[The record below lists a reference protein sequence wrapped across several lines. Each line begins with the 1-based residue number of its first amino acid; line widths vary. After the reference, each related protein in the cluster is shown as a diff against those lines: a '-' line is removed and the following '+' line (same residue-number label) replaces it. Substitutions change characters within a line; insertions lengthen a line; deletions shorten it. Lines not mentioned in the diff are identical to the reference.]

1 MTTRYTLPLRHD
13 VWNILGVSFL
23 ISQLF
28 ISIGAE
34 KDWFELFQDSSFVP
48 DTLFVFTLTS
58 TLWLYVRMATVL
70 LQQKYDWF
78 EKLLPRILTQVFFG
92 VALPSVACIFI
103 VAIYFYAQYQVP
115 LSATSFPAYE
125 FPFTIIVI
133 TQFNLYYLIYYFYRK
148 TKTPAAGNTAIE
160 SKKSIVGMIGRK
172 NVPVDLQDIANVF
185 IKNSVVY
192 ITTFNNTRLSV
203 DYTLDEISVFLSE
216 TDYFR
221 ANRQLILHRKS
232 CRSFVNEANGKLLI
246 ELDPGADASLA
257 VSQLKAAEFKK
268 WIGAN

>member
-1 MTTRYTLPLRHD
+1 MTTRYALPLRHD
-13 VWNILGVSFL
+13 AWNILGVSLL

-58 TLWLYVRMATVL
+58 ALWLYVRMVTVF
-70 LQQKYDWF
+70 LQQKFDWF
-78 EKLLPRILTQVFFG
+78 EKPIARILAQVFFG
-92 VALPSVACIFI
+92 ILLPSIVCIFI
-103 VAIYFYAQYQVP
+103 VAFYFYAQYQMP

-148 TKTPAAGNTAIE
+148 AKTPALGNTAIE
-160 SKKSIVGMIGRK
+160 AKKSLVGMVGRK
-172 NVPVDLQDIANVF
+172 NVPIDLQDIANAF

-192 ITTFNNTRLSV
+192 ITTFSNTRLSV
-203 DYTLDEISVFLSE
+203 NYTLDDISLLLGE
-216 TDYFR
+216 KDYFR
-221 ANRQLILHRKS
+221 ANRQVILHRKS
-232 CRSFVNEANGKLLI
+232 CKAFMNEANGKLLI
-246 ELDPGADASLA
+246 ELEPDADAPLII
-257 VSQLKAAEFKK
+257 SQLKAAEFKK